1 MRLPLH
7 KSITTH
13 SQYWHSGMC
22 CYFYSLFIT
31 EFICF
36 MYKIINKVTFIVN
49 DIINAYIKKSKKLI
63 NTTSLSDNQS
73 YRSVVATH
81 IYYYVHFL
89 CHSIYHTLYNKSRKR
104 KQIFVEYFLVN
115 NFILKSMKKY
125 VYSFLL
131 YVGIEK
137 NGKICY
143 SN

>member
-13 SQYWHSGMC
+13 SQYWHRGMC

-36 MYKIINKVTFIVN
+36 MYKIINKVTFIVD
-49 DIINAYIKKSKKLI
+49 DIINAYIKKSIKLI

-89 CHSIYHTLYNKSRKR
+89 CHSIYHTLYNKSRKK
-104 KQIFVEYFLVN
+104 KQIFAKTLVRK
-115 NFILKSMKKY
+115 FILNAIER
-125 VYSFLL
+125 VVIIFI

-137 NGKICY
+137 NVKICY